1 MEAFVFFFFSNLK
14 IGREEIEVAEAD
26 VNMDGDNGEVLQAR
40 ERPMLVMVEVLPMPP
55 LPEVM
60 MATQGVEPESSS
72 LQFRWRRDRRRGE

>member
-1 MEAFVFFFFSNLK
+1 
-14 IGREEIEVAEAD
+14 
-26 VNMDGDNGEVLQAR
+26 MDGDNGEVLQAR

-60 MATQGVEPESSS
+60 MATPEVEPESSS